1 MRETRGA
8 LGARHPT
15 LAPGSVVVQ
24 QNLPHGLEY
33 ALGGDRAL
41 QVWYRD
47 RSLGWTRFEDFRRE
61 PGRPVAAIVQF
72 QPRHP
77 TPVAIVE
84 PDASRAQLEAEAH
97 LHAGRYPEVLSALDR
112 ADAAQRDTAAIVFRV
127 LGATWRGYALTQLGR
142 PAEGER
148 SARAAVGLDR
158 ADVNARFALAAALAA
173 LERPGEAL
181 AQLDTL
187 LALAPGD
194 RDARALRERLLAG
207 PVTSLSPATSPAPA
221 RAAPGAAP

>member
-1 MRETRGA
+1 
-8 LGARHPT
+8 
-15 LAPGSVVVQ
+15 VVQ

-47 RSLGWTRFEDFRRE
+47 RSLGWMRFEDFRRE
-61 PGRPVAAIVQF
+61 PARPVAAIVQF

-97 LHAGRYPEVLSALDR
+97 LHAGRYPDVLAALDR
-112 ADAAQRDTAAIVFRV
+112 ADAAQRDTAAMVFRV
-127 LGATWRGYALTQLGR
+127 LGATWRGYALTRLGR
-142 PAEGER
+142 AAEGER
-148 SARAAVGLDR
+148 SARTAVGLDR
-158 ADVNARFALAAALAA
+158 ADVNARFALAGALAA

-207 PVTSLSPATSPAPA
+207 PPAALSPATSPVPA